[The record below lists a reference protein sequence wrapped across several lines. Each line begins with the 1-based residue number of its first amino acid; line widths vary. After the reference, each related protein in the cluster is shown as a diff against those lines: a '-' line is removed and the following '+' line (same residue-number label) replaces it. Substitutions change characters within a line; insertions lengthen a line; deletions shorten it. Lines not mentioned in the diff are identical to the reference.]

1 MTGILTKG
9 GNLDV
14 DTVRTPCEEE
24 HRNSTSEKTAEI
36 ASKSPEAKGD
46 SSQEELIMPIP
57 DLPN

>member
-14 DTVRTPCEEE
+14 ETVRTPCEEE
-24 HRNSTSEKTAEI
+24 TQKSLKRKTAEI

-46 SSQEELIMPIP
+46 SSQGGT
-57 DLPN
+57 NNANT